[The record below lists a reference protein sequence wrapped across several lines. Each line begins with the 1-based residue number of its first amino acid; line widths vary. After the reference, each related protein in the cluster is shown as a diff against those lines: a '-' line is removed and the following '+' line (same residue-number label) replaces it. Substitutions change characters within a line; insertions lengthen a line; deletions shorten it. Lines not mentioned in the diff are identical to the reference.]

1 MLSLIIVSNV
11 DVSMGVQISVP
22 VLTLGTLGNGIAGSQ
37 ILSYTRKQISPL
49 LLCDWCDQIIS

>member
-22 VLTLGTLGNGIAGSQ
+22 VLTLGTLGNGIAGSHGKCN
-37 ILSYTRKQISPL
+37 LKV
-49 LLCDWCDQIIS
+49 